1 MQLASC
7 FMFKTMIKSNLA
19 KTYLTEE
26 WFYWIGKVRSSEQI
40 PERESSNLGNIRN
53 MKKKKTRCKIEN
65 KKQTKSGNFNN

>member
-1 MQLASC
+1 
-7 FMFKTMIKSNLA
+7 MIKSNLA

-40 PERESSNLGNIRN
+40 PERESSNLGNMRN
-53 MKKKKTRCKIEN
+53 MKKKTRCKIEN